1 MCKGLEAREQIPP
14 LNFTCRPSLLLGLVT
29 QGRHGPRACLLQ
41 NSWGTLLGSSS
52 EPPSLNIGG
61 GLPGG
66 FINLKEAMEAL
77 QAGREQACCAA
88 PGWGMGNRYEFW
100 ARGSRLMPAYSV
112 QGLGV

>member
-1 MCKGLEAREQIPP
+1 MQRPGSKRANSPFEFYMSSFPPPRTGDPRTSWPQGLS
-14 LNFTCRPSLLLGLVT
+14 PSE
-29 QGRHGPRACLLQ
+29 
-41 NSWGTLLGSSS
+41 LLGSSS